1 MIVLLVLLI
10 VDVLVFLNTKIDD
23 RLKEVKLRY
32 KKLREHLKST
42 NEPEF
47 RVLHKEIP
55 IIAHYNMS
63 NGVIGYNADKG
74 MEIGLCIDG
83 TVNDIFHVLLHEL
96 AHCTVEE
103 YSHSKLFW
111 RRFDQLKEKA
121 KSIGVYEKISR
132 KKPFCGRHIMDK

>member
-1 MIVLLVLLI
+1 MIVLLVLLL

-63 NGVIGYNADKG
+63 NGAIGYNADKG

-121 KSIGVYEKISR
+121 KSIGIYEKISR

>member
-47 RVLHKEIP
+47 RALHKEIP
-55 IIAHYNMS
+55 IIAHYNMY
-63 NGVIGYNADKG
+63 NGAIGYNADKG
-74 MEIGLCIDG
+74 TEIGLCIDG

-111 RRFDQLKEKA
+111 LRFDQLKEKA